1 MEPLQTRVSRVC
13 GKSAH
18 MCVCAVYT
26 FFQRYK
32 SELNKKLF
40 KHRVHVAT
48 RDKPSATGTIFSPL
62 SSLLHIHGCNKMK
75 QQYDV
80 ASDLGDRHNKSF
92 SFGLGVQ
99 YCWVFPGQFY
109 KREYQSLLLK
119 LIQAKILHLY
129 VFIDRWIGRQIHR
142 YICVCRVMYVSIYLD
157 TFLARTRKWPLI
169 QIICIFQ
176 FVCFYLPFTQ
186 MHIMLHTYILLCY
199 VGKYEWIHNV
209 S

>member
-40 KHRVHVAT
+40 KHRVHVAA

-129 VFIDRWIGRQIHR
+129 VFLQIDGQADR
-142 YICVCRVMYVSIYLD
+142 YTD
-157 TFLARTRKWPLI
+157 TFVFAELCMYLSI
-169 QIICIFQ
+169 QIPSKPVQ
-176 FVCFYLPFTQ
+176 EN
-186 MHIMLHTYILLCY
+186 
-199 VGKYEWIHNV
+199 GR
-209 S
+209 

>member
-40 KHRVHVAT
+40 KHRVHVAA

-99 YCWVFPGQFY
+99 YCRVFPGQFY

-129 VFIDRWIGRQIHR
+129 VFYRQMDRQTDTQIHLCLQS
-142 YICVCRVMYVSIYLD
+142 YVCIYLFRYLLSPYKKMAANPD
-157 TFLARTRKWPLI
+157 HLYILVCLFL
-169 QIICIFQ
+169 
-176 FVCFYLPFTQ
+176 FTVY
-186 MHIMLHTYILLCY
+186 IDAYYVTYIYIVMLC
-199 VGKYEWIHNV
+199 W
-209 S
+209 